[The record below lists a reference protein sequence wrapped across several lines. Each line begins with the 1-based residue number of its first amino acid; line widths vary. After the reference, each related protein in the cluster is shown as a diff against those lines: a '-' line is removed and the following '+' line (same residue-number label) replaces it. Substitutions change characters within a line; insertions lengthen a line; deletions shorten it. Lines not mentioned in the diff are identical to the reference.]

1 MNKLYG
7 CNNCGSY
14 FLYPDLNE
22 YDEPSYCPE
31 CGSSDWESVEDME
44 LRSIRRKNDYKKAV
58 RKRNIVLSWG
68 SDWSNGY
75 YDNLHQYSKN
85 KIHCSCPLCRAK
97 TSKIKMRKSC
107 GSGRK
112 NWTMSDQKRIEEMR
126 NELVEFQMLGEVSD

>member
-31 CGSSDWESVEDME
+31 CGSSDWEPVEEIDMR
-44 LRSIRRKNDYKKAV
+44 LLRRKNNFKKAI
-58 RKRNIVLSWG
+58 RKRNIVLSLGNNWQ
-68 SDWSNGY
+68 DGY

-85 KIHCSCPLCRAK
+85 KIHCSCPMCRAK
-97 TSKIKMRKSC
+97 TSKIKSRKTYGPGC
-107 GSGRK
+107 K
-112 NWTMSDQKRIEEMR
+112 NWVMSDRKRIEEMR
-126 NELVEFQMLGEVSD
+126 DELVEFQLIGDE